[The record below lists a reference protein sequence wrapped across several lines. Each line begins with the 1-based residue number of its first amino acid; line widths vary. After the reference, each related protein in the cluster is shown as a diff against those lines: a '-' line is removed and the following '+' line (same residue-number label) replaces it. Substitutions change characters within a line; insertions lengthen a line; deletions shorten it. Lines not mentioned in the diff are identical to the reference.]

1 VHDKNVDVKQKCE
14 NIDAII
20 NKYTFTYHNT
30 TPSTSQLANTSQSS
44 SSSAAPPPTH
54 YNKSPVKHVVN
65 GDTGTTGHYFAL
77 KDTSC
82 LHNVQPVKPSQAI
95 TVTLPAGEEIK
106 STHIGELRYSPV
118 HKGQI
123 VHIFESL
130 WGSLLGIGDL
140 CDAGLVAIFD
150 KTRVYIVDPEQKT
163 VVLTGNRNAK
173 TRLWMIE
180 LAPIT
185 AAEHDKAAHRAARAQ
200 NMPQQQVNNL
210 SAQQLDTVG
219 DRVEFFS
226 RTFASAAE
234 TTLYEA
240 VKKRWIKFPGITA
253 KILRRHKHRLRTHAS
268 AAGHLDQ
275 VHQNHQTPRP
285 HQPPAD
291 SESSTP
297 FNVITYIHKEK
308 NHMDGTGRFP
318 IMSHKG
324 HQYMLI
330 LYSEGGNFIK
340 VVPMADRTKQSYLK
354 AHRVALEYYSS
365 RGYTPTF
372 QRLDNETSLEFEQ
385 HLHKHKIQVDL
396 VPPHQHRRNK
406 AERAIRTFKNHF
418 ISLLAGVDPSFP
430 MCAWNELLEH
440 AEITV
445 NLLRVCP
452 AHPRMSAWEGLN
464 GPYDYDA
471 HPLAPPGTAVTIFET
486 PEQRKSW
493 DKHGIQGFYV
503 GPALKH
509 YRCYNVWTVHTGS
522 VRTAETLAWHPHGY
536 KWDIP
541 SPLDMVVECS
551 NLLTTAL
558 ENLAGTDA
566 HMATLGQP
574 LHTITA
580 EISNNL
586 RALTHLYQ
594 QAPVSQAAPA
604 PQRVAEDTP
613 ATVAPQRV
621 ADTTP
626 EATTSSVDSAEGS
639 TTATEQ
645 RVAHAATTSASLPSR
660 RIQRRRARL
669 SNARAV
675 RKANQLVHQH
685 CLAQAGIQEDAYGR
699 YSFTS
704 DKAMWSH
711 LIPPPPRHTANT
723 AVDLDGDGHQLNFTS
738 ALAGEDGAIWLQKHG
753 EEIVRLF
760 TSETIQLIMR
770 NDVPSHKKPA
780 YYNPQVKTKIK
791 NGEIQYRVRGTIGGN
806 QVHYDGDK
814 SANTASM
821 QLIKILCNAVVSD
834 KGAKFMTADI
844 KDFYLGTPLPSP
856 EYMRINLDH
865 IPEDVIDKYDMRR
878 YAHNNAVIVQV
889 NKGIYG
895 LPQAGKLA
903 QDRLIEHLAK
913 HGYHQAPNTPCLF
926 KHISNSVAF
935 TLVVDDFGI
944 KYTHD
949 EDADHLLK
957 ALRELY
963 IMTEDRGLT
972 QKYVGITIKHDR
984 RQRLMQLS
992 MPGYIE
998 KALQRFGKA
1007 KQRGA
1012 KSPLLYIPPTLGQAQ
1027 QIAPEPTA
1035 DEATLV
1041 DAQTKTFVQ
1050 EVTGVFL
1057 FYSRAVDPTMLTAV
1071 NKISMQSAKPTH
1083 ATLKAIDRL
1092 LSYAERYPN
1101 AITEIRPSNMQL
1113 CAQSD
1118 ASYLS
1123 EYGARSRAG
1132 AVLYFGLTG
1141 DHAINGMVEYISM
1154 VIPTVCSSVAEAE
1167 YAALFLTGRAITN
1180 IRNIL
1185 EDLGYPQTTTNIVC
1199 DNSCAVGIVNGTV
1212 KQKRS
1217 KAIDMR
1223 YHWIRDQVK
1232 QGKFTVSW
1240 AEGATNLADYFT
1252 KAHPVHHYVAMR
1264 RTYVYTPQSASM
1276 RVCARYRR
1284 IARRLVTSN

>member
-1 VHDKNVDVKQKCE
+1 
-14 NIDAII
+14 
-20 NKYTFTYHNT
+20 
-30 TPSTSQLANTSQSS
+30 
-44 SSSAAPPPTH
+44 
-54 YNKSPVKHVVN
+54 
-65 GDTGTTGHYFAL
+65 
-77 KDTSC
+77 
-82 LHNVQPVKPSQAI
+82 
-95 TVTLPAGEEIK
+95 
-106 STHIGELRYSPV
+106 
-118 HKGQI
+118 
-123 VHIFESL
+123 
-130 WGSLLGIGDL
+130 
-140 CDAGLVAIFD
+140 VAIFD
-150 KTRVYIVDPEQKT
+150 KTRVYIVDPDQKT
-163 VVLTGNRNAK
+163 VVLTGNRNPK

-180 LAPIT
+180 MAPIT
-185 AAEHDKAAHRAARAQ
+185 AVEHEKAAQRAAQAT
-200 NMPQQQVNNL
+200 NMPHQINNL
-210 SAQQLDTVG
+210 SAQQHDTVG

-234 TTLYEA
+234 TTLFEA
-240 VKKRWIKFPGITA
+240 VNKGWIKFPGITT

-285 HQPPAD
+285 HQQVTD
-291 SESSTP
+291 SESPAP
-297 FNVITYIHKEK
+297 FNVITYIHEER

-318 IMSHKG
+318 VMSHKG

-354 AHRVALEYYSS
+354 AHKIALEYYSS

-372 QRLDNETSLEFEQ
+372 QRLDNETSLDFEQ
-385 HLHKHKIQVDL
+385 HLHKHNIKVDL

-418 ISLLAGVDPSFP
+418 IALLAGVDPSFP

-440 AEITV
+440 AEVTV

-464 GPYDYDA
+464 GAYDYDA

-493 DKHGIQGFYV
+493 DKHGVHGFYV

-536 KWDIP
+536 NWDIP

-551 NLLTTAL
+551 TLLTTAL
-558 ENLAGTDA
+558 KNLANTEA
-566 HMATLGQP
+566 HVATLGQP
-574 LHTITA
+574 LHTITEA
-580 EISNNL
+580 ISTNL
-586 RALTHLYQ
+586 QALAHLYQ
-594 QAPVSQAAPA
+594 APAPACHASPA
-604 PQRVAEDTP
+604 PQRVAEDTSTT
-613 ATVAPQRV
+613 AAPQRV
-621 ADTTP
+621 PDTSV
-626 EATTSSVDSAEGS
+626 EDTTSSLDSVDA
-639 TTATEQ
+639 TPTAGTQ
-645 RVAHAATTSASLPSR
+645 RVAKAAVTHAHLPSR
-660 RIQRRRARL
+660 RTQRRRARL
-669 SNARAV
+669 TAARAV
-675 RKANQLVHQH
+675 RKAHRLVHQH
-685 CLAQAGIQEDAYGR
+685 CLAQAGIQEDWYGSC
-699 YSFTS
+699 SFIS
-704 DKAMWSH
+704 DKAVWTH
-711 LIPPPPRHTANT
+711 LFASPTHTANT
-723 AVDLDGDGHQLNFTS
+723 AVDLDGEGHQLTFTS

-760 TSETIQLIMR
+760 TSETIRLIMR
-770 NDVPSHKKPA
+770 SEVPSDKKPA

-791 NGEIQYRVRGTIGGN
+791 DGVLQYRVRGTIGGN
-806 QVHYDGDK
+806 QVNYEGDK

-834 KGAKFMTADI
+834 PGAKFMTADI

-865 IPEDVIDKYDMRR
+865 IPEDVIAKYDMRR
-878 YAHNNAVIVQV
+878 FAHNNAVVVEV

-903 QDRLIEHLAK
+903 QDRLIDHLAK

-926 KHISNSVAF
+926 KHITNSVSF

-944 KYTHD
+944 KYTHKA
-949 EDADHLLK
+949 DADHLLTV
-957 ALRELY
+957 LRELY
-963 IMTEDRGLT
+963 IMTEDRGLV

-984 RQRLMQLS
+984 KQKLMQLS
-992 MPGYIE
+992 MPGYVN

-1012 KSPLLYIPPTLGQAQ
+1012 KSPLIYIPPILGQAQ
-1027 QIAPEPTA
+1027 QIAPELTA

-1041 DAQTKTFVQ
+1041 DANTKTYVQ

-1071 NKISMQSAKPTH
+1071 NKISMQSSKPTQ

-1092 LSYAERYPN
+1092 LSYAERYPD
-1101 AITEIRPSNMQL
+1101 ATMEIRPSNMQL

-1123 EYGARSRAG
+1123 EHGARSRAG
-1132 AVLYFGLTG
+1132 AVLYFGLTEE
-1141 DHAINGMVEYISM
+1141 HAINGMVEYIST

-1180 IRNIL
+1180 IRTIL
-1185 EDLGYPQTTTNIVC
+1185 EDLGYPQKTTNIIC
-1199 DNSCAVGIVNGTV
+1199 DNSCAVGIANGTV

-1223 YHWIRDQVK
+1223 YHWIRDQVS

-1252 KAHPVHHYVAMR
+1252 KAHPIHHYVAMR

-1284 IARRLVTSN
+1284 VARRLDSN